1 MSPLL
6 NPQEDNTESQSRGS
20 DRQWQGLKV
29 HLLGD
34 QQDQKLQRDLV
45 HQESPEGQ
53 TEQLSVAHLHRSPKD
68 PTTPSQEPLRSA
80 QHL

>member
-1 MSPLL
+1 ML
-6 NPQEDNTESQSRGS
+6 NPQEDNTQAQSWGS
-20 DRQWQGLKV
+20 ARQWQGLKV

-34 QQDQKLQRDLV
+34 QQDQKLQKDLV

-53 TEQLSVAHLHRSPKD
+53 TEEQLSVAHLHRSPKD